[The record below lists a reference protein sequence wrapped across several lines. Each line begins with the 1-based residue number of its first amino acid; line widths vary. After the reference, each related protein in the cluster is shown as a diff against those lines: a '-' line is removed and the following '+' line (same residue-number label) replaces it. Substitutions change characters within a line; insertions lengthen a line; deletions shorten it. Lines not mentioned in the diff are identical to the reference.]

1 MICANTPRASV
12 AATAWTEDGS
22 IHLLKLALYKDQLAR
37 NLHMLSILAEKEQRA
52 MKKLT
57 APMKRLIA
65 NYNAGA
71 VGTINEDGTPAVSP
85 KATFVVI
92 DDGCI
97 AFGNI
102 RACPDVEVNFIDVLT
117 RRAVRVKGRAE
128 IVEKAS
134 DAGRRLLPAFREHWA
149 PYLPHMQCFVSI
161 SVTYAQLVL
170 SPAYDLGHTADELR
184 RVNLDKLAGAD

>member
-1 MICANTPRASV
+1 M
-12 AATAWTEDGS
+12 E
-22 IHLLKLALYKDQLAR
+22 
-37 NLHMLSILAEKEQRA
+37 
-52 MKKLT
+52 KLT

-102 RACPDVEVNFIDVLT
+102 RSPGTVTNIRSRPDVEVNFIDVLT
-117 RRAVRVKGRAE
+117 RRAVRVRGRAE
-128 IVEKAS
+128 IVDKES
-134 DAGRRLLPAFREHWA
+134 EAGRRLLPAFQKHWA
-149 PYLPHMQCFVSI
+149 PYLDRMQNFVSI
-161 SVTYAQLVL
+161 SITHAELIL
-170 SPAYDLGHTADELR
+170 SPAYDVGHTAEELR
-184 RVNLDKLAGAD
+184 RVNLDKLAGLD

>member
-1 MICANTPRASV
+1 
-12 AATAWTEDGS
+12 
-22 IHLLKLALYKDQLAR
+22 
-37 NLHMLSILAEKEQRA
+37 

-57 APMKRLIA
+57 TPMKRLIA
-65 NYNAGA
+65 NYSAGA

-85 KATFVVI
+85 KATFVVV
-92 DDGCI
+92 DDACI

-102 RACPDVEVNFIDVLT
+102 RSPGTVANIRSRPDVEVNFIDVLT

-128 IVEKAS
+128 IVEKES
-134 DAGRRLLPAFREHWA
+134 EAGRRLLPAFQEHWA

-161 SVTYAQLVL
+161 SIAHAELVL

-184 RVNLDKLAGAD
+184 RVNLDKLAGIG

>member
-1 MICANTPRASV
+1 
-12 AATAWTEDGS
+12 
-22 IHLLKLALYKDQLAR
+22 
-37 NLHMLSILAEKEQRA
+37 

-57 APMKRLIA
+57 TPMKRLIA

-85 KATFVVI
+85 KATFVIV

-102 RACPDVEVNFIDVLT
+102 RSPGTVANIRSRPDVEVNFIDVLT
-117 RRAVRVKGRAE
+117 RRAVRIKGRAE
-128 IVEKAS
+128 IVEKES
-134 DAGRRLLPAFREHWA
+134 EAGLRLLPVFQEHWA

-161 SVTYAQLVL
+161 FIEHAELVL
-170 SPAYDLGHTADELR
+170 SPAYDLGHTADELH
-184 RVNLDKLAGAD
+184 RVNLDKLAGIG

>member
-1 MICANTPRASV
+1 
-12 AATAWTEDGS
+12 
-22 IHLLKLALYKDQLAR
+22 
-37 NLHMLSILAEKEQRA
+37 

-57 APMKRLIA
+57 TPMKRLIA
-65 NYNAGA
+65 NYSAGA

-85 KATFVVI
+85 KATFVVV
-92 DDGCI
+92 DDACI

-102 RACPDVEVNFIDVLT
+102 RSPGTVANIRSRPDMEVNFIDVLT

-128 IVEKAS
+128 IVEKES
-134 DAGRRLLPAFREHWA
+134 EAGRRLLPAFQEHWA

-161 SVTYAQLVL
+161 SIAHAELVL

-184 RVNLDKLAGAD
+184 RVNLDKLAGIG